1 MINLR
6 TVVSKVFV
14 KSILSRSVE
23 PLSIILDKFFDSP
36 EERTQAQAVFEK
48 LKQHPGA
55 LQVALNKIEGKHKS
69 LLVSGWR
76 PFIGWVCGLG
86 LGNVFLVNPWLQWLY
101 DVPGPQLPLD
111 VMMELVVTML
121 GFGTLRTVEKF
132 WGKTKP

>member
-1 MINLR
+1 MRNL
-6 TVVSKVFV
+6 VNKLIGQVALAP
-14 KSILSRSVE
+14 IE
-23 PLSIILDKFFDSP
+23 AIGNALDKIFTSD
-36 EERTQAQAVFEK
+36 EERAQAQAVFEK

-55 LQVALNKIEGKHKS
+55 LQVALNKIEAKHKS